1 MKLEKIADQ
10 QEKLAQKKVAIEHK
24 EKLLK
29 LKERKLKTRR
39 FIEVGS
45 MASKY
50 GIDQL
55 DDETLIGAFSE
66 MKERSQQPAL
76 LAEWKQKGA
85 EFSTQHPSPLIVSF
99 RKEISDELKDSL
111 KERKFKWNHFRK
123 EWQGY
128 GIKEE
133 VENLVKD
140 ALGNVTTVNE

>member
-1 MKLEKIADQ
+1 MKLEKITDQ

-45 MASKY
+45 LASKY

-85 EFSTQHPSPLIVSF
+85 EFTTQHPSPLIVSF
-99 RKEISDELKDSL
+99 PKEISDELKDSL
-111 KERKFKWNHFRK
+111 KDRKFKWNHFRK

-128 GIKEE
+128 GIKDE

-140 ALGNVTTVNE
+140 AQGNVTTVNE

>member
-1 MKLEKIADQ
+1 MKVEKITDQ
-10 QEKLAQKKVAIEHK
+10 KEKLAQRKVAIEHK

-45 MASKY
+45 LASKY
-50 GIDQL
+50 GIDRL
-55 DDETLIGAFSE
+55 DDETLMGAFSE
-66 MKERSQQPAL
+66 LKERSQQPAL

-85 EFSTQHPSPLIVSF
+85 EFTTQHPSPLIVSF
-99 RKEISDELKDSL
+99 PKEISDELKDSL
-111 KERKFKWNHFRK
+111 KDRKFKWNHFRK

-128 GIKEE
+128 GIKDE

-140 ALGNVTTVNE
+140 AQGNVTTVNE